1 MSYCLWLET
10 STSLPQP
17 PFVPLLA
24 IHFSATTVSP
34 VVGLLPLKF
43 VPMPSVTKDVEKVKP
58 QSFQV
63 YFLMWYLQLMKVSV
77 VSFQG
82 SYRE

>member
-24 IHFSATTVSP
+24 IHFSP

-43 VPMPSVTKDVEKVKP
+43 VPMPGMTKDVEKVKP
-58 QSFQV
+58 QGCQV
-63 YFLMWYLQLMKVSV
+63 YFLMLYLQLMKDSV
-77 VSFQG
+77 VSFQR